1 MAFLD
6 QTCRRGYWLHG
17 RTGIY
22 VYTVQGL
29 HSSMPQMEGVQQNH
43 RCAGNFF
50 ISVFSTFIDL
60 SSLIG
65 NFDFGKFPATLILR
79 EINFS

>member
-6 QTCRRGYWLHG
+6 QTSRRSYWLHG
-17 RTGIY
+17 RPGIY

-50 ISVFSTFIDL
+50 TSVFPTFTDL

-65 NFDFGKFPATLILR
+65 NFECGSLAIF
-79 EINFS
+79 